1 MSKAGF
7 ASPAVV
13 IAALLVGVLMG
24 VLGTN
29 LFQSHHPNSPSPLA
43 YSAPQA
49 LSSIHDSLAVEAYV
63 DSDGRAQNYRVLSA
77 GKTLPPQTKEHAHF
91 YNLSSGNLYG
101 QTDKRHWPRSNN
113 YWSVWCECITY
124 SAQQR
129 LTCFRV
135 GLQGALPA
143 VKRTHQVR

>member
-63 DSDGRAQNYRVLSA
+63 DSDGRVQNYRVLSA
-77 GKTLPPQTKEHAHF
+77 GKTLPPQTKEHGSFLQPFVRATF
-91 YNLSSGNLYG
+91 MGKPTNGTGPEAIIIGQYG
-101 QTDKRHWPRSNN
+101 ASASRTRRSK
-113 YWSVWCECITY
+113 
-124 SAQQR
+124 A
-129 LTCFRV
+129 
-135 GLQGALPA
+135 
-143 VKRTHQVR
+143 